1 MIHAERK
8 YAYDL
13 ESRTSLFGENIISFC
28 RSFKRDPLSLPPL
41 TQIIRSAT
49 SIGANYM
56 EANGA
61 NTRKEFIYKISLC
74 KKEANE
80 TKYWLK
86 MLGSFTE
93 DRELTEKLGKEC
105 HELVL
110 IFQKIGNSASIKAN
124 LEPH

>member
-1 MIHAERK
+1 MQTEKKHS
-8 YAYDL
+8 YDL
-13 ESRTSLFGENIISFC
+13 ESRTAIFGERVISFC
-28 RSFKRDPLSLPPL
+28 RSFKRDPLSAPL
-41 TQIIRSAT
+41 LSQIIRSAT

-80 TKYWLK
+80 TKYWLR
-86 MLGSFTE
+86 MLATFTE
-93 DRELTEKLGKEC
+93 AKQEQKELAKEC

-110 IFQKIGNSASIKAN
+110 IFQKITSSATAKELA
-124 LEPH
+124 